1 MNRILV
7 LILVVFSCTTGCIA
21 VNSRA
26 LTASADALQ
35 DQDAPLA
42 SSRQSDAD
50 NAPVMVSLR
59 RGELD
64 FDILPIGS
72 YVSIDCEQ
80 DHKYQG
86 TVVHRTQS
94 RLELA
99 NCLRKSPVVS
109 EEGLTQLATQCV
121 PLQVVDKPTVTG
133 LKIMSLPSRKLDPT
147 KLRFEGDDTEVV
159 ALEFHSGRVQRWIE
173 PPIEAD
179 FSRDNHSAEE
189 MVRAVKDIAAGSQI
203 AFTDQLGNRYNAL
216 VSSTTSQRVNL
227 RVCVQNEVIKRRD
240 GHEANCLSIL
250 PISSWGVESISSFS
264 VVAPPPPDFN
274 AAEFDS
280 GCELCIEDVIYKSG
294 RRQSQ
299 WKLARDDA
307 RMMKFFDTKARP
319 VMERKLASA
328 GWNVAGAEAR

>member
-147 KLRFEGDDTEVV
+147 KLRFEGDDTEVA
-159 ALEFHSGRVQRWIE
+159 ALEFHSGYLGEFPCDRQGQ
-173 PPIEAD
+173 D
-179 FSRDNHSAEE
+179 TSKLGCNF
-189 MVRAVKDIAAGSQI
+189 AGDGYPWGLPKRSNSLGRLSVSI
-203 AFTDQLGNRYNAL
+203 CWAFI
-216 VSSTTSQRVNL
+216 
-227 RVCVQNEVIKRRD
+227 C
-240 GHEANCLSIL
+240 
-250 PISSWGVESISSFS
+250 
-264 VVAPPPPDFN
+264 
-274 AAEFDS
+274 
-280 GCELCIEDVIYKSG
+280 
-294 RRQSQ
+294 
-299 WKLARDDA
+299 
-307 RMMKFFDTKARP
+307 
-319 VMERKLASA
+319 
-328 GWNVAGAEAR
+328 